1 MEKTTNFQK
10 VKTLIGWPILF
21 LVGQLFILFL
31 LIAILQFV
39 KPISFTEFELADR
52 LRTVLFPSTVI
63 TFCIF
68 YPIFSHKYQKE
79 KIHSVALRKNK
90 ILYYVLFGVLTSFV
104 IHIFFLNLER
114 VLPIPATLSSTSVT
128 YDWFYIGR
136 VFSTAL
142 IGPILEEYLFRGF
155 LYQEAKK
162 WMKPMRAILLI
173 TLIFVLC
180 HTTVYSFLAAI
191 VISFIVI
198 DALEKEKSITAPIL
212 FHMFYNL
219 IAITIIPL
227 IARYQMYQLDIIFI
241 VMLVCFVVLYL
252 INKPTKFPKK

>member
-1 MEKTTNFQK
+1 
-10 VKTLIGWPILF
+10 
-21 LVGQLFILFL
+21 
-31 LIAILQFV
+31 
-39 KPISFTEFELADR
+39 
-52 LRTVLFPSTVI
+52 
-63 TFCIF
+63 
-68 YPIFSHKYQKE
+68 
-79 KIHSVALRKNK
+79 
-90 ILYYVLFGVLTSFV
+90 
-104 IHIFFLNLER
+104 
-114 VLPIPATLSSTSVT
+114 
-128 YDWFYIGR
+128 
-136 VFSTAL
+136 
-142 IGPILEEYLFRGF
+142 
-155 LYQEAKK
+155 
-162 WMKPMRAILLI
+162 MRAILLI